1 MGIINEEINRNKTL
15 MGIITE
21 QYSGIIKRGDVSCD
35 IWCKRKSAQE
45 GSRGK
50 VVKMIQQLLSTDGGL
65 GDYFYG
71 RDNVGV
77 NDGCAYD
84 WENCD
89 GKYGPETKKTIEKF
103 QKEYGQGLD
112 VDGKVGYDT
121 LTALCG
127 SIDQEWMT
135 IHGKDWVGFTLC
147 DQQCQCTEGTDSPG
161 DGIQD
166 VIDSIEKDD
175 NHNCEGDG
183 GCNEEWIIDN
193 WDDGLDGMSDDC
205 DRIKA
210 CLYYT
215 SLKDNEIWYHFLS
228 CMRGKFDI

>member
-50 VVKMIQQLLSTDGGL
+50 VVKMIQQLLSADGVL
-65 GDYFYG
+65 GDYWYG
-71 RDNVGV
+71 NDNVGV

-121 LTALCG
+121 LTALCD
-127 SIDQEWMT
+127 SIDQEWMS

-147 DQQCQCTEGTDSPG
+147 DQQCQCTKGTDRPG

-166 VIDSIEKDD
+166 VIDNIGDVDIDD
-175 NHNCEGDG
+175 WSDLLEGDG
-183 GCNEEWIIDN
+183 DHWNNCE
-193 WDDGLDGMSDDC
+193 
-205 DRIKA
+205 RIKA

-215 SLKDNEIWYHFLS
+215 SRKNGEYWYDFLE
-228 CMRGKFDI
+228 CMGGKFDI